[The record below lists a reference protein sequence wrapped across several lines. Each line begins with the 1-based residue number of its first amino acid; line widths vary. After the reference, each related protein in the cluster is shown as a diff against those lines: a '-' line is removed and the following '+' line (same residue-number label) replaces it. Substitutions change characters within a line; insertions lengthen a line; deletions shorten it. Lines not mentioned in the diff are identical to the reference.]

1 MIVVTG
7 AAGFIG
13 SVIVGYLNKK
23 GYKNIALVD
32 NFSNSDQYKNL
43 LNKEFNVLTIHADE
57 LRDSPIET
65 IIHFGANSSTLE
77 KNWDSIFLLK
87 VKKHSESLKYLQP

>member
-32 NFSNSDQYKNL
+32 NFSNPDQYKNL
-43 LNKEFNVLTIHADE
+43 LNKES
-57 LRDSPIET
+57 LR
-65 IIHFGANSSTLE
+65 
-77 KNWDSIFLLK
+77 
-87 VKKHSESLKYLQP
+87 